1 MPPPIFVFPFY
12 PFFWT
17 HEISIWVLGG
27 FSRLKKFLQGR
38 KTVFPASRNFFK
50 AENLYF
56 RLREISRSHLYRF
69 SGFAKII
76 ELVWPVRRHRRFCQL
91 SLWPGTGGW
100 HMFFRIWSWPRI
112 CLARIDGLSSPWQ
125 WILRSNQNNSVMNLE

>member
-1 MPPPIFVFPFY
+1 LPPPIFVFPFY
-12 PFFWT
+12 PFFWR

-56 RLREISRSHLYRF
+56 QLREVSLREKNCI
-69 SGFAKII
+69 SGFAKFLGAIYTVF
-76 ELVWPVRRHRRFCQL
+76 LVSRKLLSWFGRFVVIVAFASCLYGREQAV
-91 SLWPGTGGW
+91 G
-100 HMFFRIWSWPRI
+100 I
-112 CLARIDGLSSPWQ
+112 CFSEFGAGR
-125 WILRSNQNNSVMNLE
+125 VYV